1 MTIKEIICEIKE
13 NEEIAW
19 DRDFIEEGV
28 FDSLEIMMMV
38 ERLEQSYGCSI
49 KGTEIVPENF
59 ASIEAIQERVVRN
72 GGQI

>member
-28 FDSLEIMMMV
+28 F
-38 ERLEQSYGCSI
+38 
-49 KGTEIVPENF
+49 F
-59 ASIEAIQERVVRN
+59 FF
-72 GGQI
+72 

>member
-19 DRDFIEEGV
+19 DMDFIEEGV
-28 FDSLEIMMMV
+28 FYSLEIMMMV

-59 ASIEAIQERVVRN
+59 ASIEAIQEMVVRN

>member
-59 ASIEAIQERVVRN
+59 ALIEAIQEMVVRN

>member
-13 NEEIAW
+13 NEEIEW
-19 DRDFIEEGV
+19 DKDFIEENV

-49 KGTEIVPENF
+49 KGAEITPENF
-59 ASIEAIQERVVRN
+59 ASIEAIREMVVRN

>member
-19 DRDFIEEGV
+19 DRDFIGEGV

-59 ASIEAIQERVVRN
+59 ASIEAIQEMVVRN

>member
-59 ASIEAIQERVVRN
+59 ASIAAIQEMVVRN

>member
-1 MTIKEIICEIKE
+1 
-13 NEEIAW
+13 
-19 DRDFIEEGV
+19 
-28 FDSLEIMMMV
+28 MMMV

-59 ASIEAIQERVVRN
+59 ASIEAIQEMVVRN

>member
-19 DRDFIEEGV
+19 DR
-28 FDSLEIMMMV
+28 DSLEIMMMV

-59 ASIEAIQERVVRN
+59 ASIEAIQEMVVRN

>member
-28 FDSLEIMMMV
+28 FVFFEIMMMV

-59 ASIEAIQERVVRN
+59 ASIEAIQEMVVRN

>member
-59 ASIEAIQERVVRN
+59 ASIEAIQEMVVRN

>member
-59 ASIEAIQERVVRN
+59 ASIEAIQEMEVRN

>member
-13 NEEIAW
+13 NEEIAR

-59 ASIEAIQERVVRN
+59 ASIEAIQEMVVRN